1 MNEENRNV
9 ETSAVKTAEISTAKS
24 VENKKA
30 TGRPLSKTD
39 KARLAA
45 MNKHLYPAHLGYRAD
60 SGSFRFE
67 YHRDGHSVRRSLGF
81 DLEMAYERALVLR
94 REIDG
99 SSEKVPVI
107 TDRKINLSQWHE
119 RWRNERISK
128 WSAAT
133 AYSYAFS
140 WKQLAALHDLELG
153 AITREQIRKAL
164 MSIEKESSR
173 EHAGVFIGIVLRA
186 AAKVGLTNNL
196 YWSQEKKR
204 KKRAVHILSNQQLEK
219 VFECASPMDR
229 PMFALAGFLGLRREE
244 IFGLKPRDIDLAN
257 RLIFIERTRVHVS
270 GKGVVEQPR
279 TKNGDIRVL
288 PLPEKVVAYIEPIL
302 SQTKANEYLF
312 PVFRHDLPKKLR
324 CACARAG
331 IQADLTLHDLRHICG
346 SNLMMS
352 GGLAVAQ
359 AVLGHRD
366 IGTTADIYGHL
377 TATHLARFLNG
388 DSVEKSVTNWDKL
401 GQKTVENR
409 DFSVNII
416 KNKKE

>member
-1 MNEENRNV
+1 MSEEQICMENIAEN
-9 ETSAVKTAEISTAKS
+9 TAVKTAEKAKAAS
-24 VENKKA
+24 K
-30 TGRPLSKTD
+30 PLTKTD
-39 KARLAA
+39 KVRLAA
-45 MNKHLYPAHLGYRAD
+45 MNKHLYPVHLGYRAD
-60 SGSFRFE
+60 RGLFRIE
-67 YHRDGHSVRRSLGF
+67 YHRDGHSIRHSLG
-81 DLEMAYERALVLR
+81 DDIELAYERALQLR
-94 REIDG
+94 REMDG
-99 SSEKVPVI
+99 SCEKVPVI
-107 TDRKINLSQWHE
+107 SDRKISLSQWHE

-128 WSAAT
+128 WSVAT

-140 WKQLAALHDLELG
+140 WKQLASLHDLELG
-153 AITREQIRKAL
+153 TITREKIRKAL
-164 MSIEKESSR
+164 LAIEKESSR

-186 AAKVGLTNNL
+186 AAKVGLINNL

-204 KKRAVHILSNQQLEK
+204 KKRAVHVLSNEQLEK

-244 IFGLKPRDIDLAN
+244 IFGLKPGDIDLAN

-288 PLPEKVVAYIEPIL
+288 PLPEKVVAYIEPVM
-302 SQTKANEYLF
+302 SQTRTNDYLF

-324 CACARAG
+324 CACALAG

-366 IGTTADIYGHL
+366 IATTADIYGHL
-377 TATHLARFLNG
+377 TAAHLARHLNG
-388 DSVEKSVTNWDKL
+388 DSVEKSGTNWDKL
-401 GQKTVENR
+401 GQIHVENT
-409 DFSVNII
+409 DLPLKLNHNGG
-416 KNKKE
+416 K